1 MNQFSRKVFGA
12 VVALFV
18 VSVAVSA
25 CTDFSSPPPSLGHA
39 TITVVDSAT
48 NAGVANIAAT
58 LYLNDR
64 ATAWAA
70 LRTSSTGSGEFRPGD
85 GGVIPQTYIVRLE
98 LTGSGYT
105 LAVGEINDKPLQ
117 VTIGA
122 TTNVTFKLHKTVI
135 GGPGGS

>member
-1 MNQFSRKVFGA
+1 MRQFSRRILGA
-12 VVALFV
+12 FVALFV

-48 NAGVANIAAT
+48 NGGVANIAAT

-70 LRTSSTGSGEFRPGD
+70 LRTTANGTGEFRPGD
-85 GGVIPQTYIVRLE
+85 GGVIPQTYIVRLD
-98 LTGSGYT
+98 LAGSGYS
-105 LAVGEINDKPLQ
+105 LAVGETNDKPLQ

-122 TTNVTFKLHKTVI
+122 TTNVSFKLHKTAV
-135 GGPGGS
+135 GGVGG